1 MEIGKGRESER
12 VPHARI
18 LFTVRPSFRPPP
30 RASQGHLL
38 CFGAVSCTEG
48 GGGREREDRPARK
61 MGLRRVRAQGSA
73 VLKAK
78 SAAALSVR
86 VRPFVLPHAYVPR
99 ETKWALYITDYSS
112 CSDTYCNKA
121 ASDYVFWALSEENTY
136 PVTVTQQAIA
146 ALDEIQSAVLS

>member
-1 MEIGKGRESER
+1 MPAKGICFALGPSAARRAEEGASEKTDQ
-12 VPHARI
+12 P
-18 LFTVRPSFRPPP
+18 
-30 RASQGHLL
+30 
-38 CFGAVSCTEG
+38 
-48 GGGREREDRPARK
+48 ERSGCVA
-61 MGLRRVRAQGSA
+61 RAQGSA

-78 SAAALSVR
+78 SAAAALSVR

-121 ASDYVFWALSEENTY
+121 ASDYSFWTLSEENTY